1 MKHQRILSIVL
12 GSSLL
17 MALAGASPALEAP
30 GGSHPRLT
38 GAEELSHAFRAVAG
52 KVRPCV
58 VNITTTATLQAPMQG
73 GPQIF
78 RFGPDSGFPD
88 DDFLRRFFG
97 FGNGPQGPQGLRIP
111 QQRLIRKGEG
121 SGVLVRA
128 DGYILTNNHVVRE
141 AEKVTV
147 RTADGRTFP
156 ARIVGTD
163 EHTDLAVLKIEA
175 DGFVPATLGDSEKLE
190 VGDWVLAVGNPF
202 GLEQTVTAGIVS
214 AKGRNHMGLADYEN
228 FIQTD
233 AAINPGNSG
242 GPLVNME
249 GEVVGINTAI
259 YSKTGGAMGLGF
271 AIPINMVR
279 TVMKSIIETGHVDRG
294 RLGAYIQDLDADL
307 ARSFHFEGTEGVL
320 VGQVVA
326 GSPAEKAGIQDGDI
340 ITSIDGKKMHD
351 ANQLRNTIAATNP
364 GTEVS
369 IDLFRDGKELS
380 VIVEV
385 GHLNDQDSAASTG
398 GRDTSLGFAV
408 RPATRS
414 EAEKLG
420 IEARSAVLVDSVEP
434 GGLAAEAG
442 IQPGDQIVAVNGT
455 RIHGMKS
462 FHKALQNADLK
473 EGVRM
478 RIRSQ
483 GVQRFVFLRAG

>member
-1 MKHQRILSIVL
+1 MKHQRILPIIL

-17 MALAGASPALEAP
+17 VALPGASSALGAP
-30 GGSHPRLT
+30 GGPHPPLT
-38 GAEELSHAFRAVAG
+38 SAEELSHAFRAVAG

-58 VNITTTATLQAPMQG
+58 VNITTTATLQASMQG

-78 RFGPDSGFPD
+78 RFGPGSGLPD
-88 DDFLRRFFG
+88 DPFLRHFFG
-97 FGNGPQGPQGLRIP
+97 LGNEPQGPQGLRVP

-121 SGVLVRA
+121 SGVLVRE
-128 DGYILTNNHVVRE
+128 DGYILTNNHVVRG

-147 RTADGRTFP
+147 KTADGRTFP
-156 ARIVGTD
+156 AKIVGTD
-163 EHTDLAVLKIEA
+163 EHTDLAVLKIDA
-175 DGFVPATLGDSEKLE
+175 DGFVPATLGDSEKLQ

-271 AIPINMVR
+271 AIPTNMVR

-294 RLGAYIQDLDADL
+294 RLGAYIQDLNADL
-307 ARSFHFEGTEGVL
+307 ARSFHFEGTDGVL
-320 VGQVVA
+320 VGQVVE

-340 ITSIDGKKMHD
+340 ITSIDGKTMRD

-364 GTEVS
+364 GTKVS
-369 IDLFRDGKELS
+369 IDLFRDGKQLS
-380 VIVEV
+380 VVAEI
-385 GHLNDQDSAASTG
+385 GHLDDQETTASAESSG
-398 GRDTSLGFAV
+398 PSLGLRV
-408 RPATRS
+408 RPATRN
-414 EAEKLG
+414 EAEALG

-442 IQPGDQIVAVNGT
+442 IQPGDQIVAVDGT
-455 RIHGMKS
+455 PVHGVKG
-462 FHKALQNADLK
+462 FHKILRNADLEK
-473 EGVRM
+473 GVRM

-483 GVQRFVFLRAG
+483 DVQRFVFLRAG